1 MRNSDYENFQKSK
14 SDIKPQIPE
23 AQRTSSRTNDQK
35 ITPKNIIFKLQ
46 NSEDKNTS
54 HTEEQRR
61 ITSDFLGTMQAR
73 KK

>member
-35 ITPKNIIFKLQ
+35 IKGDESSQ
-46 NSEDKNTS
+46 
-54 HTEEQRR
+54 
-61 ITSDFLGTMQAR
+61 R
-73 KK
+73 KKPPDLENKDNNCI

>member
-1 MRNSDYENFQKSK
+1 MT
-14 SDIKPQIPE
+14 DIKPQIQE
-23 AQRTSSRTNDQK
+23 TQISRINANQNQGKTK
-35 ITPKNIIFKLQ
+35 RVHTAPRRIIFKLQ